1 MHDREPTIRS
11 RELGDGLRK
20 AMEYA
25 GFSASKMAR
34 ELDWSPS
41 RVSRILSGKRGGS
54 GFDVAAFLAVC
65 GVKGRERE
73 RLMALCLDHERPGW
87 HQQHGS
93 TLPKQ
98 VRTLIDHEKKATAI
112 SDFQAIVVPGLLQI
126 GDYARAIMRRSAN
139 LPPEEIED
147 RVEARLARHSL
158 ISRDRPPK
166 FTFFLHEFV
175 LRTPVGSSAVMSD
188 QLHSLMR
195 ISVRPYITLRVVP
208 AGLGAHAAM
217 ASSFTL
223 LDVRDFKPI
232 VYLESATSS
241 LFLETPIEIDA
252 YRNILAALEDTALDE
267 GQSRNMIAD
276 VATELYA
283 DREDHDDRA

>member
-25 GFSASKMAR
+25 GFSASGMAR

-65 GVKGRERE
+65 GVKGRERA
-73 RLMALCLDHERPGW
+73 RLMALIVDHERPGW

-98 VRTLIDHEKKATAI
+98 VRTLIDHEKRATAI
-112 SDFQAIVVPGLLQI
+112 SDFQAIVVPGLLQT
-126 GDYARAIMRRSAN
+126 GDYARAVMRRSAN
-139 LPPEEIED
+139 LPAEEIED

-158 ISRDRPPK
+158 VSRDRPPR
-166 FTFFLHEFV
+166 FAFFLHEFV
-175 LRTPVGSSAVMSD
+175 LRSPVGGPLVMSD
-188 QLHSLMR
+188 QLHALMR
-195 ISVRPYITLRVVP
+195 ISVRPYLSVRVVP
-208 AGLGAHAAM
+208 TEFGAYGAM
-217 ASSFTL
+217 AGSFTL
-223 LDVRDFKPI
+223 LDIPDFKPI
-232 VYLESATSS
+232 VYVESETSS

-252 YRNILAALEDTALDE
+252 YRNILAALEETALDE
-267 GQSRNMIAD
+267 GQSRNLIAD

-283 DREDHDDRA
+283 DRGENDDRE

>member
-25 GFSASKMAR
+25 GFTASGMAR
-34 ELDWSPS
+34 ELGWSPS
-41 RVSRILSGKRGGS
+41 RVSRLLSGRRGGS

-65 GVKGRERE
+65 GVRGREHA
-73 RLMALCLDHERPGW
+73 RLMALTVDHERPGW

-98 VRTLIDHEKKATAI
+98 VRTLIDHEKNSTAI
-112 SDFQAIVVPGLLQI
+112 SDFQAIVVPGLLQT
-126 GDYARAIMRRSAN
+126 GDYARAVMKRSAN
-139 LPPEEIED
+139 FPAEEIED
-147 RVEARLARHSL
+147 RIEARLARHSL
-158 ISRDRPPK
+158 ISRDRPPR
-166 FTFFLHEFV
+166 FTFYVHEFV
-175 LRTPVGSSAVMSD
+175 LRTPVGGTEVMSD
-188 QLHSLMR
+188 QLHSLIR

-208 AGLGAHAAM
+208 VELGAHAAM

-241 LFLETPIEIDA
+241 LFLETPIEV
-252 YRNILAALEDTALDE
+252 
-267 GQSRNMIAD
+267 G
-276 VATELYA
+276 
-283 DREDHDDRA
+283 